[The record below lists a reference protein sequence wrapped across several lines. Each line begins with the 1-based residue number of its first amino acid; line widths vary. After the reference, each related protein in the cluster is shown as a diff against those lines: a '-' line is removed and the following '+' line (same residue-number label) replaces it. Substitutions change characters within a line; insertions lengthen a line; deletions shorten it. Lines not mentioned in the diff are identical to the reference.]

1 MITIYYYT
9 NDNAQVINPVL
20 AERQQIQSQD
30 LTQYRDENWTASRV
44 NVSLSRLNEVA
55 ASVAAQEYSN
65 LVSLQVQEDDGSYRN
80 RALMQRPQLV
90 LKFSLPEY
98 VEIPVGAWC
107 NYQGER
113 YVLTSAQNIKKNG
126 TRNIEYTMTMG
137 TYQDNLT
144 QYKMR
149 NSVDGRLKYSMC
161 STPTEFVQ
169 EIVANLNARDGAN
182 VWHVGDCIDVP
193 PKTVEFNHSYIDA
206 ALSQIA
212 DVFETEWEI
221 NNYYIS
227 LHPVKYNEDSPLPL
241 SYGKGNGFMPGVGRT
256 TPSNEQPVKRLYVQG
271 GDKNIDRSTYGS
283 ADLLLPISQ
292 TLRYDGEHFEGET
305 GFDSTKARQYRSSAD
320 GLYIERIDQS
330 TDSSKEDSIECEDIY
345 PSRVGYVTSVVQTS
359 EGGTIY
365 YDIID
370 NTIPNDL
377 DYWDDAVRI
386 AGETMTIIFQ
396 TGMLAGKEF
405 DIQRYDHATR
415 KFFIVPQEIDGQT
428 MPNATFTPAV
438 ADTYA
443 IFGCMLPQAYICD
456 NSTKTGASWDMF
468 REAVRYL
475 YEHECLKFTFT
486 GTLQGLWAKRNWT
499 NISGKLKVGG
509 YIHFSDTQFAPDG
522 TDIRIIGIKDYL
534 TAPYEPTLDISNSVM
549 GQTITTVINQVS
561 SQEVVIGE
569 YYDSAIA
576 FTKRRFRDAKET
588 MQMLEN
594 SLLNF
599 SNSINPVAV
608 QTMQLL
614 IGDESLQFRFV
625 NPSTQ
630 QVVNYQVQY
639 NTTTKRLSCP
649 AGFLQHM
656 TIELP
661 SLSVY
666 SWNDY
671 KIWEMTAFT
680 SSVLSD
686 ATKSYYLYAKCL
698 KTATR
703 SNDPNNPTPSTDNV
717 FVLSETAIGMES
729 VTGYYHFLVGILNSE
744 IDGERSYVDLYG
756 FSEILPGRIT
766 TDKIISS
773 DGDNWFDLVN
783 GHIHANSAYIRG
795 TVRSPFMINDYYQTP
810 PSYDKYDNIIC
821 DAPVTLP
828 WDATQSGRM
837 MTIAGEGTFG
847 TPPPGKYYFVNGERL
862 TSFGFSNEVVQVVGL
877 GTEEAF
883 DGWLV
888 YRLGALKYQ
897 DGNTKSAS
905 LGTPLHA
912 VMMASVYKN
921 SNNNWVIAPTHPI
934 NHHFYTATLTRTGV
948 GVFKLTLPT
957 DLLDVIDAGADYDLV
972 NEIAVLANSFGS
984 NTVVIVQS
992 IKYIA
997 ADDNVQIIFNVQRSY
1012 GQYHEYQQWDDQLDD
1027 YITIREVIA
1036 KNVDAGFS
1044 FALIRLNRW
1053 QGFNNFRVD

>member
-55 ASVAAQEYSN
+55 ASVAAREYSN

-456 NSTKTGASWDMF
+456 NNTKTGASWDMF

-486 GTLQGLWAKRNWT
+486 GTLQGLWAKRNWA
-499 NISGKLKVGG
+499 NISDKLKVGG

-614 IGDESLQFRFV
+614 VGDESLQFRFV
-625 NPSTQ
+625 DYQSQT
-630 QVVNYQVQY
+630 VVNYQVQY
-639 NTTTKRLSCP
+639 NNQTKRLSCP
-649 AGFLQHM
+649 AGHLQHM
-656 TIELP
+656 TLGIGTLENNHAWGDYAHWSLP
-661 SLSVY
+661 
-666 SWNDY
+666 
-671 KIWEMTAFT
+671 AFT
-680 SSVLSD
+680 SAVLSD
-686 ATKSYYLYAKCL
+686 ATKSYYLYAKVSR
-698 KTATR
+698 TNNRAE
-703 SNDPNNPTPSTDNV
+703 DPNSNSNT
-717 FVLSETAIGMES
+717 FILSDTAIGMES
-729 VTGYYHFLVGILNSE
+729 VTGFYHLLVGILNSE

-766 TDKIISS
+766 TDKIISN
-773 DGDNWFDLVN
+773 DGLNWFDLVN
-783 GHIHANSAYIRG
+783 GHIQANSIEANHGLFRG
-795 TVRSPFMINDYYQTP
+795 TFRSPFHASIAGENAYQNYDHLYINDVYQNINLSWDVSQSGRKILVVGSGILMTP
-810 PSYDKYDNIIC
+810 PSGMYYYINGDKYPAFCSFDKSVIELIGYGDENDFYGWILIRHGGFDYSVTTRPC
-821 DAPVTLP
+821 GIPLKPVVIGYVR
-828 WDATQSGRM
+828 QSASGYGM
-837 MTIAGEGTFG
+837 QIKSHSNYSG
-847 TPPPGKYYFVNGERL
+847 TPTYSHVSTGVWSLTIPSSFFGNPQNDWPENNMFVMVTSNSSNILACRESITVNANDTVTVVFKTFKANGTHVDGYYSG
-862 TSFGFSNEVVQVVGL
+862 
-877 GTEEAF
+877 
-883 DGWLV
+883 
-888 YRLGALKYQ
+888 
-897 DGNTKSAS
+897 GNTQIWHP
-905 LGTPLHA
+905 GVNNVTPA
-912 VMMASVYKN
+912 
-921 SNNNWVIAPTHPI
+921 
-934 NHHFYTATLTRTGV
+934 
-948 GVFKLTLPT
+948 
-957 DLLDVIDAGADYDLV
+957 DGAF
-972 NEIAVLANSFGS
+972 SF
-984 NTVVIVQS
+984 
-992 IKYIA
+992 
-997 ADDNVQIIFNVQRSY
+997 IIFNPSM
-1012 GQYHEYQQWDDQLDD
+1012 WNN
-1027 YITIREVIA
+1027 IT
-1036 KNVDAGFS
+1036 
-1044 FALIRLNRW
+1044 
-1053 QGFNNFRVD
+1053 